1 MNILYCG
8 DGNIVDGMYISILS
22 ILKNIKEEL
31 NIYVLT
37 VNVDQENLKIKGVSE
52 ASIEFLNKTV
62 KSVNKNSFVKM
73 IDITELFL
81 KELPVINIETRFTP
95 CCMLRLFADYLEELP
110 EKILYLDND
119 VVCRKD
125 FTDFYNQD
133 IEEYEIA
140 GVLDF
145 YGKWFFKNNIFKF
158 DYINSGVLL
167 LNLKKIRETNLFARC
182 RKMCIEK
189 EIFMPDQSSLNKLAK
204 YKKIM
209 PRKYNDQRRL
219 HKDTV
224 IQHFTTT
231 FRLFPWF
238 HSLTVKPWD
247 VERLHSVLKN
257 YEYDDILEK
266 YLENKH
272 ILRKELIKGENNG

>member
-8 DGNIVDGMYISILS
+8 DGNLVDGMYISILS

-62 KSVNKNSFVKM
+62 KSVNENSFVKM

-95 CCMLRLFADYLEELP
+95 CCMLRLFADKIEEIP
-110 EKILYLDND
+110 NKILYLDND

-133 IEEYEIA
+133 IEEHEIA

>member
-62 KSVNKNSFVKM
+62 KSVNENSFVKM

-182 RKMCIEK
+182 RRMCIEK

-272 ILRKELIKGENNG
+272 ILRKELIKGEK

>member
-8 DGNIVDGMYISILS
+8 DGNLVDGMYISILS

-62 KSVNKNSFVKM
+62 KSVNENSFVKM

-133 IEEYEIA
+133 IEEHEIA

>member
-8 DGNIVDGMYISILS
+8 DGIIVDGMYISILS
-22 ILKNIKEEL
+22 ILKNINEEL

-37 VNVDQENLKIKGVSE
+37 VNVEQENLKIKGVSE

-62 KSVNKNSFVKM
+62 KSVNENSFVKM

>member
-8 DGNIVDGMYISILS
+8 DANIVDGLYISILS
-22 ILKNIKEEL
+22 LLKNIKEEL

-37 VNVDQENLKIKGVSE
+37 VNVNEKNLKINGVSDY
-52 ASIEFLNKTV
+52 SIMFLDKLV
-62 KSVNKNSFVKM
+62 KDKNQKSFVTK
-73 IDITELFL
+73 IDITELFI
-81 KELPVINIETRFTP
+81 KELPVINLKTRFTP
-95 CCMLRLFADYLEELP
+95 CCMLRLFADYLEQLP

-125 FTDFYNQD
+125 FTDFYNED
-133 IEEYEIA
+133 IENYELC
-140 GVLDF
+140 GVLDY

-158 DYINSGVLL
+158 DYLNSGVLL
-167 LNLKKIRETNLFARC
+167 LNLSKIKETKLFVRC

-209 PRKYNDQRRL
+209 PRKYNEQRRL
-219 HKDTV
+219 HKNTV
-224 IQHFTTT
+224 FQHFTTS

-238 HSLTVKPWD
+238 HTLTVKPWD
-247 VERLHSVLKN
+247 VERIHSVLKN
-257 YEYDDILEK
+257 HEYDDILEQYLKNK
-266 YLENKH
+266 YLLK
-272 ILRKELIKGENNG
+272 KDFIKGEI

>member
-8 DGNIVDGMYISILS
+8 DANIVDGLYISILS
-22 ILKNIKEEL
+22 LLKNIKEEL

-37 VNVDQENLKIKGVSE
+37 VNVNEENLQIEGVSDY
-52 ASIEFLNKTV
+52 SIEFLNNLV
-62 KSVNKNSFVKM
+62 KDINSESFVKK
-73 IDITELFL
+73 IDITELFM
-81 KELPVINIETRFTP
+81 KELPVINLGTRFTP
-95 CCMLRLFADYLEELP
+95 CCMLRLFADYIEELP

-125 FTDFYNQD
+125 FIEFYNQD
-133 IEEYEIA
+133 ISEYEIA

-167 LNLKKIRETNLFARC
+167 MNLAKIRETNLFSRC

-257 YEYDDILEK
+257 FEYDDILEEYLKNKK
-266 YLENKH
+266 YLTKG
-272 ILRKELIKGENNG
+272 LVKGEI

>member
-8 DGNIVDGMYISILS
+8 DANIVDGLYISILS
-22 ILKNIKEEL
+22 LLKNIKEEL

-37 VNVDQENLKIKGVSE
+37 VNVNEKDLKINGVSDY
-52 ASIEFLNKTV
+52 SIKFLDELV
-62 KSVNKNSFVKM
+62 KDKNQKSFVKK
-73 IDITELFL
+73 IDITELFI
-81 KELPVINIETRFTP
+81 KELPVINLKTRFTP
-95 CCMLRLFADYLEELP
+95 CCMLRLFADYLEQLP

-125 FTDFYNQD
+125 FTDFYNED
-133 IEEYEIA
+133 IDNYEVC
-140 GVLDF
+140 GVLDY

-158 DYINSGVLL
+158 DYLNSGVLL
-167 LNLKKIRETNLFARC
+167 LNLSKIKETKLFARC

-209 PRKYNDQRRL
+209 PRKYNEQRRL
-219 HKDTV
+219 HKNTV
-224 IQHFTTT
+224 FQHFTTS

-238 HSLTVKPWD
+238 HTLTVKPWD
-247 VERLHSVLKN
+247 VERIHSVLKN
-257 YEYDDILEK
+257 HEYDDILEQYLKNK
-266 YLENKH
+266 YLLK
-272 ILRKELIKGENNG
+272 KDFIKGEI